1 MMIPFPP
8 RPLVLVLLALLAG
21 CATPPSAPPTEPSQP
36 VPAPGTTTKP
46 SAAPSKPQLSKE
58 TLALLAKRKLAPING
73 GVQNAKASC
82 SFRDDNGYSG
92 QLQLDVRSA
101 QVEQLEARV
110 DVPKRGS
117 CQFRLA
123 DFRQTDSQPI
133 IVLAGKQSSCKVSV
147 WEQGSQVTVAFRDCR
162 AECSGN
168 AVDYLWPILVD
179 NQKGSCS

>member
-1 MMIPFPP
+1 MIPH
-8 RPLVLVLLALLAG
+8 LNLLALLLALLAG
-21 CATPPSAPPTEPSQP
+21 CATPPGPSPTPTPPPQTTSAPGAAAKSS
-36 VPAPGTTTKP
+36 AP
-46 SAAPSKPQLSKE
+46 PSKPQLSKE

-73 GVQNAKASC
+73 GVQSAKASC
-82 SFRDDNGYSG
+82 GFRDDNGYSG
-92 QLQLDVRSA
+92 QLQLNVKSA

-123 DFRQTDSQPI
+123 DFRQTDTQPI
-133 IVLAGKQSSCKVSV
+133 IVLASKQSSCKVSV
-147 WEQGSQVTVAFRDCR
+147 WEQGDQVTVAFRDCR

-179 NQKGSCS
+179 SQKGSCS

>member
-1 MMIPFPP
+1 MIP
-8 RPLVLVLLALLAG
+8 RLSLIAVLLVLLAG
-21 CATPPSAPPTEPSQP
+21 CATPPGAPPSEPAQP
-36 VPAPGTTTKP
+36 TPSPGPAPKP
-46 SAAPSKPQLSKE
+46 SATPTKPQLSKE

-92 QLQLDVRSA
+92 QLQLNVKSA

-117 CQFRLA
+117 CQFRLT
-123 DFRQTDSQPI
+123 DFRQTETQPI
-133 IVLAGKQSSCKVSV
+133 IVLASKQSSCKVSV
-147 WEQGSQVTVAFRDCR
+147 WEQGDQVTVAFRDCR
-162 AECSGN
+162 TECSGN

>member
-1 MMIPFPP
+1 MIPIP
-8 RPLVLVLLALLAG
+8 RLSLIALLLALLAG
-21 CATPPSAPPTEPSQP
+21 CATPPGAPPTEPTPQS
-36 VPAPGTTTKP
+36 PAPGTATKP
-46 SAAPSKPQLSKE
+46 SASPAKPQLSKE
-58 TLALLAKRKLAPING
+58 TLALLAKRKLSPING
-73 GVQNAKASC
+73 GVQNAQASC

-92 QLQLDVRSA
+92 QLQLSVRAA

-123 DFRQTDSQPI
+123 DFRQTENQPI

-147 WEQGSQVTVAFRDCR
+147 WEQGSQVTIAFRDCR

-179 NQKGSCS
+179 NQKGNCS